1 MIPASSPAGS
11 YTHTYGDIPAGS
23 SCTVTETQDGSST
36 TVSVVV
42 AGSPQTVTV
51 PAGGTATANVS
62 DEYSFVP
69 GSLVVSKTIAGP
81 AAGSQGQVTIH
92 TVCDGTALR
101 PDFVICAGAPAGTTS
116 HTYTDIPA
124 GSQCKVTETQDG
136 SSSTVS
142 VIVTGDG
149 QTVSIP
155 AGGTANVGITDTY
168 SLVPGSLVVNKLI
181 SGSAAGSQGQV
192 TITP

>member
-1 MIPASSPAGS
+1 MIS
-11 YTHTYGDIPAGS
+11 
-23 SCTVTETQDGSST
+23 
-36 TVSVVV
+36 
-42 AGSPQTVTV
+42 
-51 PAGGTATANVS
+51 
-62 DEYSFVP
+62 
-69 GSLVVSKTIAGP
+69 
-81 AAGSQGQVTIH
+81 
-92 TVCDGTALR
+92 
-101 PDFVICAGAPAGTTS
+101 AGAPAGTTS
-116 HTYTDIPA
+116 HTYTDIAA

-181 SGSAAGSQGQV
+181 SGAAAGSQGQV
-192 TITP
+192 TITVSATGQL